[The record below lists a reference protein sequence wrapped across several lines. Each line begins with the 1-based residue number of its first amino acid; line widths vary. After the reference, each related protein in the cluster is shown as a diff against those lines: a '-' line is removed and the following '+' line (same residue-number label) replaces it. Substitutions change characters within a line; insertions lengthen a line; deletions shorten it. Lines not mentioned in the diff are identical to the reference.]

1 MASPTFSASLDAGRQ
16 LFEKGAFHDAHE
28 AWESGWRR
36 TRGAERQV
44 LQVLVLW
51 AAALHH
57 HRHGKELGA
66 NRLLLR
72 AMERLG
78 ELDLDLDGIDLEGL
92 REGLV
97 TSLEHAR
104 LPWSDAAQPAWPP
117 SLVSSMNEQLEHEAR
132 CPYCGEP
139 VLVNVAPEEA
149 EDASYVEDCPVCCR
163 PWQVQLT
170 RDGDALRVTLGR
182 DDAQ

>member
-1 MASPTFSASLDAGRQ
+1 MATDLFTASLDAGRE
-16 LFEKGAFHDAHE
+16 LFEKGSFHAAHE

-36 TRGAERQV
+36 TRGDERTL

-51 AAALHH
+51 SAALHH
-57 HRHGKELGA
+57 HSHGKELGA

-72 AMERLG
+72 ALERMGGLR
-78 ELDLDLDGIDLEGL
+78 EVDGIDVDGL
-92 REGLV
+92 RESLV

-104 LPWSDAAQPAWPP
+104 APWSEAARPEWPQ
-117 SLVSSMNEQLEHEAR
+117 SSITVGSEQLEHETR

-139 VLVNVAPEEA
+139 VLVNIAPEEA
-149 EDASYVEDCPVCCR
+149 DDAQYVEDCPVCCR

-170 RDGDALRVTLGR
+170 RDGSNISVTLRR